1 MTFSDVDHVDGRMF
15 YHKVIDPQT
24 PKNGI
29 KELRYIDPRKIKK
42 IREIKKKD
50 GKMKML
56 MMHQTQWSTKSIM
69 CTTKRYVGG
78 SMNTG
83 GIRIHPDAIS
93 FCPSGLVD
101 QQKNVILSHL
111 HKAIKPVN
119 QLRMIEDS
127 LVIYRI
133 SRATRKKNL

>member
-1 MTFSDVDHVDGRMF
+1 M
-15 YHKVIDPQT
+15 

-50 GKMKML
+50 GKMKMPGDAPDP
-56 MMHQTQWSTKSIM
+56 MEYKEYYVYNE
-69 CTTKRYVGG
+69 KGVGG

-83 GIRIHPDAIS
+83 GIRIHPDAIA

-111 HKAIKPVN
+111 HKAI
-119 QLRMIEDS
+119 I
-127 LVIYRI
+127 
-133 SRATRKKNL
+133 NLLIN

>member
-1 MTFSDVDHVDGRMF
+1 ME
-15 YHKVIDPQT
+15 Y
-24 PKNGI
+24 
-29 KELRYIDPRKIKK
+29 KEYYVYNEK
-42 IREIKKKD
+42 
-50 GKMKML
+50 G
-56 MMHQTQWSTKSIM
+56 
-69 CTTKRYVGG
+69 VGG

-111 HKAIKPVN
+111 HKGIIKDVN

-127 LVIYRI
+127 FGYLQNIQSEKEESLRLMLVIY
-133 SRATRKKNL
+133 